1 MRVAII
7 SDLHG
12 NKDAFSAVL
21 DDAVKNEVEHLLIL
35 GDIVGYY
42 YYPKFILQEIKK
54 WKHDIIKGNHEII
67 LEQLY
72 NREINFETINKKYGS
87 AHEIAL
93 TQFSKE
99 ELIYLFSLPSSKKVE
114 IDGVKFSLNHGA
126 PWSIN
131 AYLYPSSS
139 VELFN
144 RCDDENIDFVLV
156 GHSHYAF
163 SVKTKN
169 SIVINPGSV
178 GQSRQKG
185 GVASWVLFDT
195 SNLMYQFKNT
205 NYDIESLA
213 LEIEKRDPEIEYLTS
228 ILKRK

>member
-7 SDLHG
+7 SVLHG

-99 ELIYLFSLPSSKKVE
+99 ELIYLFSLPSSKQVE
-114 IDGVKFSLNHGA
+114 IDGIKFSLNHGA

-131 AYLYPSSS
+131 AYLYPTSS
-139 VELFN
+139 VDLFN
-144 RCDDENIDFVLV
+144 KCDDENADFVLV

-169 SIVINPGSV
+169 SIVIN
-178 GQSRQKG
+178 QKT
-185 GVASWVLFDT
+185 V
-195 SNLMYQFKNT
+195 K
-205 NYDIESLA
+205 
-213 LEIEKRDPEIEYLTS
+213 
-228 ILKRK
+228 